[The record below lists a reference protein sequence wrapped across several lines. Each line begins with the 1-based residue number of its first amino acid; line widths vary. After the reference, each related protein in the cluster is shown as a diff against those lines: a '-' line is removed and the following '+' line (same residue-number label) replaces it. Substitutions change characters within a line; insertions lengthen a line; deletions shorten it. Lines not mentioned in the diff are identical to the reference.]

1 MKVRQTGRTVL
12 TLGLITILTFLT
24 ACPKNQYQVRS
35 AEDPAPRYLS
45 ADNPAGVKVGEWQV
59 VVWTDPGRRKELGR
73 YPDGTQVKVIG
84 VADTEPQM
92 VKIRLPD
99 GMVGWVEAY
108 RLRKRPNREGLTK
121 QSS

>member
-1 MKVRQTGRTVL
+1 MRVPGLTGLLALVVL
-12 TLGLITILTFLT
+12 VLVGLGVQS
-24 ACPKNQYQVRS
+24 CPKNQYQVRP
-35 AEDPAPRYLS
+35 ATDPAPRYLS
-45 ADNPAGVKVGEWQV
+45 AENPAGVRLEERQV

-99 GMVGWVEAY
+99 GLVGWVEAY
-108 RLRKRPNREGLTK
+108 RLRKRPNREGLSK
-121 QSS
+121 QSR